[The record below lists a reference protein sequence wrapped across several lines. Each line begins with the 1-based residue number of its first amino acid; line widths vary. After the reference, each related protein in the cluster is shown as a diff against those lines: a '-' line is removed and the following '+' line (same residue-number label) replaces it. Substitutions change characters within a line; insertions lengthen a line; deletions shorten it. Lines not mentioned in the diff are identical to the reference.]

1 MKYYIIILTL
11 IILGF
16 NNVYAVQNI
25 NVNNIIDE
33 IKDMFTE
40 ILDTNNK
47 DQNKSNMH
55 LLNENQ
61 LNSIIKENQKIYK
74 DNIIFNTKYIS
85 NILNSYH
92 DYNDKLPMN
101 ADFFQMV
108 LDAVPTEYTSITY
121 NKDHYFIDNLN
132 YNIDQPDYIKYN
144 NNHIYMISNNNLL
157 VFDISIP
164 DKTNIIFNKPISDII
179 TDFNIDNLY
188 ELYLYNN
195 TVIFLYST
203 NTLKDDSTVSPFTHV
218 IMLDFINNNFINQRN
233 VYIDGNIYDHIIHDN
248 TLYVITRST
257 INELP
262 QTGYDYNTLKP
273 SNKLYYY
280 NKIDRP
286 LLFTNINT
294 IDVQSGK
301 ANNISLLLGTSI
313 IPYIT
318 PHNIYLVEHNPLDIK
333 NPTASTRLN
342 EGFFAEN
349 KEFTKRTY
357 RDTFKDIFFSDILPL
372 YPNDTQESISNIL
385 NSDMNDTEKIKSL
398 DDIFISFENNTDMY
412 TNIDR
417 ILLSK
422 FREPY
427 VNNKPIIIH
436 KLSNNLDYIASNEI
450 GTGLLRNQNAINE
463 YDDKLRL
470 VTTTTTE
477 NTETYDDEL
486 IHADLYQRYN
496 TDQTS
501 IYVLD
506 KSLNIINSIEGELP
520 ARYTPHFYNNTLYL
534 LNYQSVIVDLDSMTL
549 NRLEYNPFNDVT
561 GYTYTC
567 DNDPELCI
575 NVNVDTKIINMT
587 NNTSPH
593 ITDSYYIRTQ
603 SIQDYTGIREFN
615 DVMYD
620 HKSLTFDKERNIL
633 ILPYRDGF
641 YENSTLVVG
650 FQLFDLS
657 NKTFT
662 NKGNITFHTGNGT
675 EIYCHAMIP
684 RSFIMNDTLYTVQ
697 YNYLKIYDI
706 TTLQE
711 IKSLTSHN
719 KLEKCEY

>member
-1 MKYYIIILTL
+1 MKCYIIILTL

-16 NNVYAVQNI
+16 NNVHAVQNT
-25 NVNNIIDE
+25 NVNIIDE
-33 IKDMFTE
+33 IKDMFIE
-40 ILDTNNK
+40 ILTINDK

-55 LLNENQ
+55 PLNEKQ
-61 LNSIIKENQKIYK
+61 LNSIIKENQKHYK

-92 DYNDKLPMN
+92 KYNDKLPMN

-121 NKDHYFIDNLN
+121 NKDHYFIDNPN
-132 YNIDQPDYIKYN
+132 YNIDKSDHIKYN
-144 NNHIYMISNNNLL
+144 DNHIYMISNNNLL
-157 VFDISIP
+157 VFDISTP
-164 DKTNIIFNKPISDII
+164 DKTSIIFNKPISDII
-179 TDFNIDNLY
+179 TDYNIDNLY
-188 ELYLYNN
+188 ELYLYDN

-203 NTLKDDSTVSPFTHV
+203 NTLKDNSTVSPFTHV
-218 IMLDFINNNFINQRN
+218 IMLDFINNNVVNQRN
-233 VYIDGNIYDHIIHDN
+233 VYIDGNIHNHIIHNN

-262 QTGYDYNTLKP
+262 QFG
-273 SNKLYYY
+273 YYY
-280 NKIDRP
+280 NTAEQNRWYYYNNTDRL
-286 LLFTNINT
+286 LLFTNINA

-318 PHNIYLVEHNPLDIK
+318 PNNIYLVEHNPLDIK
-333 NPTASTRLN
+333 HPTASTRLN
-342 EGFFAEN
+342 ERFFAEN
-349 KEFTKRTY
+349 KEFKKRTY

-372 YPNDTQESISNIL
+372 YPNNTQESVTQIL
-385 NSDMNDTEKIKSL
+385 DSDMNDTEKIKSL
-398 DDIFISFENNTDMY
+398 DYIFVSFENNTLMY
-412 TNIDR
+412 GNINS
-417 ILLSK
+417 ILLNK

-427 VNNKPIIIH
+427 VHNKPIIIH

-477 NTETYDDEL
+477 NTETYNDEL
-486 IHADLYQRYN
+486 IHADLYQRYH
-496 TDQTS
+496 TDQTN
-501 IYVLD
+501 IYILD
-506 KSLNIINSIEGELP
+506 ESLNIINSIKNELP
-520 ARYTPHFYNNTLYL
+520 ARYTPHFYNNILYL
-534 LNYQSVIVDLDSMTL
+534 LNYQSVIVDLNSMTL

-567 DNDPELCI
+567 DDDPELCI
-575 NVNVDTKIINMT
+575 NVNVDTKIINMS
-587 NNTSPH
+587 NVSNPH
-593 ITDSYYIRTQ
+593 IVDSYYIRTQ

-620 HKSLTFDKERNIL
+620 HKSLTFDKENNIL

-662 NKGNITFHTGNGT
+662 NKGNIIFHTGNGT
-675 EIYCHAMIP
+675 EIYCHAMTP
-684 RSFIMNDTLYTVQ
+684 RSFIINDMIYTVQ

-711 IKSLTSHN
+711 VKSLTSHN